1 MQFRGT
7 TILALRRKGEA
18 VIGGDGQVSLG
29 DMIVKGQ
36 ARKIRKLYKGKIL
49 VGFAGSAADAM
60 TLFDRFEVKLEEYKG
75 QLARSA
81 IELAKDWRMDRALR
95 RLEAMLVAVDG
106 DSLLLI
112 SGSGDV
118 IEPEHEVVGIGSGGG
133 YAMAAGRALLANS
146 KLAGVDIVRRSLE
159 VAAGLCVYTNDQ
171 ITVETL
177 KQNK

>member
-1 MQFRGT
+1 MQFKGT

-18 VIGGDGQVSLG
+18 VIGGDGQVTLG

-60 TLFDRFEVKLEEYKG
+60 TLFDRFEAKLEEYKG

-95 RLEAMLVAVDG
+95 RLEAMLVAIDEK
-106 DSLLLI
+106 SLLLI

-146 KLAGVDIVRRSLE
+146 KLAGEDIVRRSLE

-177 KQNK
+177 KQKK